1 MGLGARVEL
10 SGVQVCVA
18 RGKRVA
24 KGSADAT
31 AECTSVGAAPGG
43 IGKAPCDR
51 KPRTYVANQFV
62 FEAPVYRQHGAFIDS
77 NGPLPRFFELA
88 PP

>member
-1 MGLGARVEL
+1 MTWVF
-10 SGVQVCVA
+10 
-18 RGKRVA
+18 
-24 KGSADAT
+24 
-31 AECTSVGAAPGG
+31 GG

-51 KPRTYVANQFV
+51 KPRTYVANQCV